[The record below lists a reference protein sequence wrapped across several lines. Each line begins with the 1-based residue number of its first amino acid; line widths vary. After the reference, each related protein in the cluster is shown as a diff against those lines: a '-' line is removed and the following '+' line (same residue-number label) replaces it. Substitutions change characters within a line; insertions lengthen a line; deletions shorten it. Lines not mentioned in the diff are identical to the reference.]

1 MSHYAYEILILYSLT
16 GIFLFGYIRAMNTT
30 TFSALAEPN
39 RFRIV
44 ELLRE
49 GPRPVG
55 EIAQRLSLHQPQVSK
70 HLRVLNEAG
79 LVEVRPIAQQRVYQL
94 RARPFKELAAWLETF
109 RRLWE
114 GRMDTFNEYMQELKE
129 EQKRAPQ

>member
-1 MSHYAYEILILYSLT
+1 
-16 GIFLFGYIRAMNTT
+16 MNTT

-55 EIAQRLSLHQPQVSK
+55 EIAQRLSLRQPQVSK
-70 HLRVLNEAG
+70 HLRVLSQAG
-79 LVEVRPIAQQRVYQL
+79 LVDVKPIAQQRVYHLQ
-94 RARPFKELAAWLETF
+94 ARPFTELVSWLETF

-114 GRMDTFNEYMQELKE
+114 GRMDTLNEYMQELKE
-129 EQKRAPQ
+129 QQKRDEQ